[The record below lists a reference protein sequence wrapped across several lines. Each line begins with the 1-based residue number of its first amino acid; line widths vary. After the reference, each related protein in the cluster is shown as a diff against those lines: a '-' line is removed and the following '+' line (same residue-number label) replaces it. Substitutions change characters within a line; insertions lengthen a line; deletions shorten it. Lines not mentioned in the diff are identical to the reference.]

1 MENLN
6 LDIDSYSL
14 KDLVNLFSL
23 EKHYSRH
30 AVQEGKDKLHR
41 QLQNVGSLGSEK
53 KREIGMF
60 IDSAASKLANLKGK
74 PDENEGTWS
83 QEFTNLVTSGT
94 HYVIENPNLAAGKKS
109 QYSEGRIAG
118 EESFPAGYLNPI
130 NVNTTITGMN
140 IDSRFRDD
148 YYSTRSSNYVLHLP
162 QRQKKVVSLRIA
174 TTEIPVSWY
183 AVSRRRGDANFV
195 IRDASASITSQTTIP
210 GPPPLPG
217 LIPAIDYS
225 DITNISEAS
234 DTELPPGKYYNAWLV
249 TLPDGNYEMDFQKES
264 NAEDIRTAINKAISL
279 AKPGYMSEETGIF
292 YGHASGNYLNPA
304 KDICFDVLRVSGRSS
319 FAIPHWPDAPAPLGV
334 NQLGESRFKDTGYV
348 IEFAVSENGYLSLAE
363 NIQLRLGWQLGFRL
377 GRYEAFSMLSEGICM
392 LCGPRYI
399 FVAIEDGQKNT
410 GNSFI
415 AAYSQSSLDKNI
427 MTRINAANIMD
438 DVGVFKSAS
447 DPGLSNQ
454 LNRTRE
460 YFGPVNID
468 RLHISL
474 LDEYGREL
482 ELNNMDWSMTLVF
495 EHLYD

>member
-109 QYSEGRIAG
+109 QYSGGRIAG

-130 NVNTTITGMN
+130 NVKTTITGMN

-195 IRDASASITSQTTIP
+195 IRMARSTLTNDNINNTGTATHAP
-210 GPPPLPG
+210 R
-217 LIPAIDYS
+217 AFYYS
-225 DITNISEAS
+225 DITNVNKSAFITVPE
-234 DTELPPGKYYNAWLV
+234 GNYYYAWLV

-279 AKPGYMSEETGIF
+279 VQPGYMSEQTGTF
-292 YGHASGNYLNPA
+292 YGCNGSQLNPLT
-304 KDICFDVLRVSGRSS
+304 DICYDVARVSGRST
-319 FAIPHWPDAPAPLGV
+319 FAIPSLDQGDSVFQSSTYGDGFA
-334 NQLGESRFKDTGYV
+334 
-348 IEFAVSENGYLSLAE
+348 IEFAVSENGSLNLAE

-415 AAYSQSSLDKNI
+415 AAFSQSSLDKNI
-427 MTRINAANIMD
+427 MTRINAANLMD

-474 LDEYGREL
+474 QDEYGREL

>member
-14 KDLVNLFSL
+14 NDLVNLFSL
-23 EKHYSRH
+23 EKDYSRH

-60 IDSAASKLANLKGK
+60 IDSAASKLSNLKGK
-74 PDENEGTWS
+74 PDKNEGTWN
-83 QEFTNLVTSGT
+83 QEFTNMVTSGT
-94 HYVIENPNLAAGKKS
+94 HYVIEDPNLVAGKQAK
-109 QYSEGRIAG
+109 YSEGRIAG
-118 EESFPAGYLNPI
+118 SEAFPAGYLNPI
-130 NVNTTITGMN
+130 NVKTTLTGMN

-148 YYSTRSSNYVLHLP
+148 YYSTRSSNYTLHLP
-162 QRQKKVVSLRIA
+162 LRQKKVVSLRIA

-195 IRDASASITSQTTIP
+195 IRTTSAQFVSGSNN
-210 GPPPLPG
+210 
-217 LIPAIDYS
+217 AFDYS
-225 DITNISEAS
+225 DITNLSETN
-234 DTELPPGKYYNAWLV
+234 DINLTGDYYTAWLV

-279 AKPGYMSEETGIF
+279 AQPGYMDKETGIF
-292 YGHASGNYLNPA
+292 YGDASGNYLNPS
-304 KDICFDVLRVSGRSS
+304 KDICYDVLRVSGRSS
-319 FAIPHWPDAPAPLGV
+319 FAIPDSTGDSV
-334 NQLGESRFKDTGYV
+334 FKDSGYA
-348 IEFAVSENGYLSLAE
+348 IEFAVSENGSLNLAE

-392 LCGPRYI
+392 LSGPRYV

-415 AAYSQSSLDKNI
+415 AAFSQSSLDKNI
-427 MTRINAANIMD
+427 MTRINAANLMD

>member
-60 IDSAASKLANLKGK
+60 IDSAASKLSNLKGK

-130 NVNTTITGMN
+130 NVKTTITGMN

-195 IRDASASITSQTTIP
+195 IRTTTTNNLNSTD
-210 GPPPLPG
+210 G
-217 LIPAIDYS
+217 IDYN
-225 DITNISEAS
+225 DITNISES
-234 DTELPPGKYYNAWLV
+234 NNILLPDGDYHDAWLV

-264 NAEDIRTAINKAISL
+264 NAEDVRTAINKAISL
-279 AKPGYMSEETGIF
+279 AKPGYMNKETGIF
-292 YGHASGNYLNPA
+292 YGKVSAVGDYLNPA

-319 FAIPHWPDAPAPLGV
+319 FAIPHWHDAPAPLGV
-334 NQLGESRFKDTGYV
+334 KQIGESLFKHNGYV
-348 IEFAVSENGYLSLAE
+348 IEFAVSENGSLNLAE

-415 AAYSQSSLDKNI
+415 AAFSQSSLDKNI
-427 MTRINAANIMD
+427 MTRINAANLMD

>member
-6 LDIDSYSL
+6 LDIDTYSL
-14 KDLVNLFSL
+14 NDLVNLFSL
-23 EKHYSRH
+23 EKDYSRH
-30 AVQEGKDKLHR
+30 AVQEGKDKLHH

-60 IDSAASKLANLKGK
+60 IDSAASKLSNLKGK
-74 PDENEGTWS
+74 PDKNEGTWS
-83 QEFTNLVTSGT
+83 QEFTNMVTSGT
-94 HYVIENPNLAAGKKS
+94 HYVIENPNLEAGKQSK
-109 QYSEGRIAG
+109 YSEGRIAG

-130 NVNTTITGMN
+130 NVKTTITGMN
-140 IDSRFRDD
+140 IDSRFRDN
-148 YYSTRSSNYVLHLP
+148 YYSTRASNYVLHLP

-195 IRDASASITSQTTIP
+195 IRTTKAAPIS
-210 GPPPLPG
+210 GTNN
-217 LIPAIDYS
+217 AFDYS
-225 DITNISEAS
+225 DITNLSES
-234 DTELPPGKYYNAWLV
+234 NNINLNGNYYTAWLV

-279 AKPGYMSEETGIF
+279 AQPGYMHEETGIF
-292 YGHASGNYLNPA
+292 YGDASGTNLNPEN
-304 KDICFDVLRVSGRSS
+304 DICFDILRVSGRSS
-319 FAIPHWPDAPAPLGV
+319 FAIPSNGSS
-334 NQLGESRFKDTGYV
+334 QFSTEGYA
-348 IEFAVSENGYLSLAE
+348 IEFAVSENGSLNLSE

-377 GRYEAFSMLSEGICM
+377 GRYQAFSMLSEGVCM
-392 LCGPRYI
+392 LSGPRYI

-427 MTRINAANIMD
+427 MTRINAANLMD

-468 RLHISL
+468 RLRISL

>member
-14 KDLVNLFSL
+14 HDLVNLFSL
-23 EKHYSRH
+23 EKDYTRH
-30 AVQEGKDKLHR
+30 AVQEGKDKLHH
-41 QLQNVGSLGSEK
+41 QLQNAGSLGSEK

-74 PDENEGTWS
+74 PDKNEGTWN
-83 QEFTNLVTSGT
+83 QEFTNMVTSGT
-94 HYVIENPNLAAGKKS
+94 HYVIENPNLAAGKQAK
-109 QYSEGRIAG
+109 YSEGRIAG

-130 NVNTTITGMN
+130 NVKTTITGMN

-148 YYSTRSSNYVLHLP
+148 YYSTRSSNYTLHLP
-162 QRQKKVVSLRIA
+162 IRQKKVVSLRIA

-195 IRDASASITSQTTIP
+195 IRKTTTSNLSSTD
-210 GPPPLPG
+210 G
-217 LIPAIDYS
+217 IDYN
-225 DITNISEAS
+225 DITNISES
-234 DTELPPGKYYNAWLV
+234 NNTVLPDGDYHDAWLV

-279 AKPGYMSEETGIF
+279 AKPGYMNKQTGIF
-292 YGHASGNYLNPA
+292 YGKQGGNTLNPSV
-304 KDICFDVLRVSGRSS
+304 DICYDVLRVSGRSS
-319 FAIPHWPDAPAPLGV
+319 FAIPSNGSSQFSTD
-334 NQLGESRFKDTGYV
+334 GYV
-348 IEFAVSENGYLSLAE
+348 IEFAVSENGSLNLAE

-415 AAYSQSSLDKNI
+415 AAFSQSSLDKNI
-427 MTRINAANIMD
+427 MTRINAANLMD